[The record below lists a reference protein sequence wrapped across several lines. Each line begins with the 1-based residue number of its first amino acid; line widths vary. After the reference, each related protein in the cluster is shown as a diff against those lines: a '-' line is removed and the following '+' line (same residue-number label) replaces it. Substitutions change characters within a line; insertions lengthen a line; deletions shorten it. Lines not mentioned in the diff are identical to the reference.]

1 MLMVA
6 HTAIKCVAFYAGLR
20 FIIIFAV
27 VCHVSDW
34 MFKMYQDSFVRHN
47 FVFIIDSHPE
57 VRPLVTQESINSG
70 QRNFNYRL

>member
-1 MLMVA
+1 
-6 HTAIKCVAFYAGLR
+6 
-20 FIIIFAV
+20 
-27 VCHVSDW
+27 